1 MSEKFFG
8 TFPGR
13 RRISRRSSLRR
24 WVKATTTLLALWVL
38 LSLTDGSHAQEE
50 EDRGSQAAADEKKPA
65 AVAHPVQSQQLPTEV
80 GQLLVGVAEG
90 WNSSRAKLWRFER
103 KLSSDSSA
111 AKPASESGATASTP
125 VASSWTRLTKAEG
138 VDILLGRNGLA
149 WGRGALII
157 PQSLLDRHSTTK
169 REGDRRAPAGCFA
182 IPKIYG
188 DDAALPGKATFPYRQ
203 VSRWDAWPDDPK
215 NPFYNRHVII
225 DPDQGVPPWFEKQRM
240 RRGDPAYRWLI
251 EVRHNSDPPRP
262 GAGSAI
268 FFHVRRG
275 PDRVTA
281 GCTTMSEGN
290 LSAVVQWLKADA
302 RPHYILLPQ
311 AEYEILA
318 PIWKLPPR
326 P

>member
-1 MSEKFFG
+1 
-8 TFPGR
+8 
-13 RRISRRSSLRR
+13 
-24 WVKATTTLLALWVL
+24 
-38 LSLTDGSHAQEE
+38 
-50 EDRGSQAAADEKKPA
+50 
-65 AVAHPVQSQQLPTEV
+65 
-80 GQLLVGVAEG
+80 
-90 WNSSRAKLWRFER
+90 
-103 KLSSDSSA
+103 
-111 AKPASESGATASTP
+111 
-125 VASSWTRLTKAEG
+125 
-138 VDILLGRNGLA
+138 
-149 WGRGALII
+149 
-157 PQSLLDRHSTTK
+157 
-169 REGDRRAPAGCFA
+169 
-182 IPKIYG
+182 
-188 DDAALPGKATFPYRQ
+188 
-203 VSRWDAWPDDPK
+203 
-215 NPFYNRHVII
+215 
-225 DPDQGVPPWFEKQRM
+225 M

-326 P
+326 PWREKVERTASVNRPAANPPIQQNRAFHSNHSDFL